1 MQTSIDDIYAA
12 GDCSEGNDI
21 SIGQKRVLA
30 ILPNAYIGGH
40 CAGVN
45 MAGGDTAF
53 KNAVP
58 MNSIGFFGLHSMTA
72 GSYFTE
78 EDGGELYE
86 EKDENGIKR
95 LYMKDGILTGY
106 IIIGDIR
113 RAGIYTSLVREKT
126 PLDGINMDLLKK
138 NPSLAIFSPE
148 ISRKKVEGV
157 I

>member
-1 MQTSIDDIYAA
+1 
-12 GDCSEGNDI
+12 
-21 SIGQKRVLA
+21 
-30 ILPNAYIGGH
+30 
-40 CAGVN
+40 
-45 MAGGDTAF
+45 
-53 KNAVP
+53 
-58 MNSIGFFGLHSMTA
+58 
-72 GSYFTE
+72 
-78 EDGGELYE
+78 
-86 EKDENGIKR
+86 
-95 LYMKDGILTGY
+95 MKDGILTGF